1 MDIGFAVGPWGVS
14 FDDFSYSIAAAERHG
29 FASYYLGDHFYV
41 GEQLDSLEPYL
52 LFALAARETERIRFG
67 PLVTPVMFRPP
78 SNVGRLAAQLDLL
91 SGGRF
96 TLGLGVGWGEAEHRT
111 YGVDWP
117 SLRERF
123 DRLDEYIQVMR
134 AMWGEGPAT
143 FEGDY
148 YRLREADAL
157 PKPAAGRPP
166 VLIGGTGEKRT
177 LRLVAQYADEWN
189 SVDLT
194 PGAFRHKNEV
204 LAAHCADVGRDPA
217 TVRRSM
223 TTIGFVGATDAEVE
237 AATLTQ
243 MQRTPP
249 PGDPTPAEYRAA
261 LREGGA
267 IMGTADEVVEQLGR
281 LAEAGMDEVQF
292 VYFDL
297 TTDSLPAFLASD
309 VLPQVADL

>member
-14 FDDFSYSIAAAERHG
+14 FEDVASSVEAAERHG

-41 GEQLDSLEPYL
+41 GEQLDSIEPYL
-52 LFALAARETERIRFG
+52 LFTLMARETERIRFG

-78 SNVGRLAAQLDLL
+78 SNVGRLAAQLDIL

-96 TLGLGVGWGEAEHRT
+96 VLGLGVGWGDAEHHT
-111 YGVDWP
+111 YGVDYP

-123 DRLDEYIQVMR
+123 DRLDEYIAVMK
-134 AMWGEGPAT
+134 AMWGEGPAS
-143 FEGDY
+143 FDGDY
-148 YRLREADAL
+148 YTLDEVDSL

-166 VLIGGTGEKRT
+166 VLIGGAGEKRT

-194 PGAFRHKNEV
+194 PDALRHKNEV

-217 TVRRSM
+217 TIRRSM
-223 TTIGFVGATDAEVE
+223 TTIGFVGATDEEVE
-237 AATLTQ
+237 AATRTQ
-243 MQRTPP
+243 MLRTPP
-249 PGDPTPAEYRAA
+249 PGNPTPAEYRAA
-261 LREGGA
+261 LREAGA
-267 IMGTADEVVEQLGR
+267 VMGTAGEIVDQLGR
-281 LAEAGMDEVQF
+281 LAEEGMDEVQF

-297 TTDSLPAFLASD
+297 ATDSLPAFLASD
-309 VLPQVADL
+309 VMPQVADL

>member
-1 MDIGFAVGPWGVS
+1 MDIGFAVGPWDVS

-96 TLGLGVGWGEAEHRT
+96 VLGLGVGWGEAEHRT
-111 YGVDWP
+111 YGTDWP
-117 SLRERF
+117 RLGERF

-134 AMWGEGPAT
+134 AMWGEGPAS
-143 FEGDY
+143 FEGEY
-148 YRLREADAL
+148 YRLSEVDSL

-166 VLIGGTGEKRT
+166 ILIGGGGEKRT
-177 LRLVAQYADEWN
+177 LKLVAKYAAEWN
-189 SVDLT
+189 SVDLS
-194 PGAFRHKNEV
+194 PEAFRHKCEV

-217 TVRRSM
+217 TIRRSM
-223 TTIGFVGATDAEVE
+223 TTIGFVGATDEEVE
-237 AATLTQ
+237 EATLVQ

-249 PGDPTPAEYRAA
+249 PGNPTPAEYRAA

-267 IMGTADEVVEQLGR
+267 IMGTAGEVVDQLGR
-281 LAEAGMDEVQF
+281 LAEEGLDEVQF

-297 TTDSLPAFLASD
+297 TTDSLPAFLASE
-309 VLPQVADL
+309 VMPQVADL